1 MFRFAIVCG
10 FGLMLAGGATGSGLQ
25 INFIY
30 APGMDSQAVA
40 GFQAAA
46 VRWEDIFWNDV
57 TVNLNIDYADLGP
70 GILGSTSIS
79 DEVFSYSDVRAA
91 LVSHAQSAADQT
103 SVLHLAAAPD
113 FGMLINHTLEDGGS
127 GTLYVDNNH
136 SFNNRI
142 VDLATADAKALGLG
156 IPSSTV
162 DGTITLSSGF
172 TWDFDPSNGITPG
185 AYDFVGVA
193 THELGHA
200 LGFYSNVDTLDY
212 CSRHSCLATPPPYPA
227 DDFAVSALDL
237 FRYSADSRAQG
248 VIDFTA
254 DNRTNPK
261 YFSIDGGATSIA
273 TFSNGTSLGDGY
285 QASHWKRGYNIGIM
299 DPAVS
304 SGYLMSISS
313 NDIEALDVIGWNTPE
328 PGTIVL
334 CLAGLAALAMARR
347 KLA

>member
-1 MFRFAIVCG
+1 V
-10 FGLMLAGGATGSGLQ
+10 
-25 INFIY
+25 
-30 APGMDSQAVA
+30 
-40 GFQAAA
+40 
-46 VRWEDIFWNDV
+46 FW
-57 TVNLNIDYADLGP
+57 
-70 GILGSTSIS
+70 
-79 DEVFSYSDVRAA
+79 YSDVRAA

-103 SVLHLAAAPD
+103 AVLHLAPAPD

-127 GTLYVDNNH
+127 STPYVDDNH
-136 SFNNRI
+136 SFNNSI

-156 IPSSTV
+156 IPASTL

-185 AYDFVGVA
+185 AYDFIGVA

-212 CSRHSCLATPPPYPA
+212 CSVPANGCHTDTEPGPPFTEN
-227 DDFAVSALDL
+227 DFAVSALDL
-237 FRYSADSRAQG
+237 FRYSSNSRAQG

-254 DNRTNPK
+254 DNRAK

-273 TFSNGTSLGDGY
+273 TFSNGKFFGDGW

-304 SGYLMSISS
+304 SGYLMSISP

-328 PGTIVL
+328 PGTILL